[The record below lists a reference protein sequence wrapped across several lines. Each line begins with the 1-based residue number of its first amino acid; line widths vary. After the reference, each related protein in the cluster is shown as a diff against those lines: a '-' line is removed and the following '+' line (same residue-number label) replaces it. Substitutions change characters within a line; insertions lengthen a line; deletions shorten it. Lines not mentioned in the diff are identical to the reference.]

1 MSKTF
6 TIAGT
11 SSLNGKIKFRFANG
25 TVKHREQ
32 VLARNGHTEIRLIEL
47 PSAMDKDAA
56 RSFVESQNIMAPTVA
71 VTAVKAPA
79 AKAPAKTAAK
89 VTVPA
94 DAEPAPL

>member
-11 SSLNGKIKFRFANG
+11 SSLNGKVKFRFANG

-32 VLARNGHTEIRLIEL
+32 VLGRNGHTDIRLIEL
-47 PSAMDKDAA
+47 PTAMDKDAA
-56 RSFVESQNIMAPTVA
+56 RSFVESQNIMAPTVK
-71 VTAVKAPA
+71 VTVTKAAP
-79 AKAPAKTAAK
+79 AKAPAKAK
-89 VTVPA
+89 VTAPV

>member
-11 SSLNGKIKFRFANG
+11 SNLNGKVKYRFANG

-32 VLARNGHTEIRLIEL
+32 VLGRNGHTEIKLVEL
-47 PSAMDKDAA
+47 PRAMGKEDAL
-56 RSFVESQNIMAPTVA
+56 SFLESQAIMAPTVT
-71 VTAVKAPA
+71 VTATKA
-79 AKAPAKTAAK
+79 AKPAKAAK
-89 VTVPA
+89 VTAPA

>member
-11 SSLNGKIKFRFANG
+11 SSLNGKVKFRFANG

-32 VLARNGHTEIRLIEL
+32 VLGRNGHTEIRLIEL

-56 RSFVESQNIMAPTVA
+56 RAFVESQNIMAPTVK
-71 VTAVKAPA
+71 VTVAKAAP
-79 AKAPAKTAAK
+79 AKAPAKAATK
-89 VTVPA
+89 VTAPV
-94 DAEPAPL
+94 DAEPALM

>member
-11 SSLNGKIKFRFANG
+11 SSLNGKVKFRFANG

-32 VLARNGHTEIRLIEL
+32 VLGRNGHTDIKLIEL

-56 RSFVESQNIMAPTVA
+56 RSFVESQNIMAPTVK
-71 VTAVKAPA
+71 VTVAKAAP
-79 AKAPAKTAAK
+79 AKAPAKAK
-89 VTVPA
+89 VTAPV

>member
-11 SSLNGKIKFRFANG
+11 SSLNGKVKFRFANG

-32 VLARNGHTEIRLIEL
+32 VLGRNGHTDIKLIEL

-56 RSFVESQNIMAPTVA
+56 RSFVESQNIMAPTVK
-71 VTAVKAPA
+71 VTVAKAA
-79 AKAPAKTAAK
+79 TAKAPAKAK
-89 VTVPA
+89 VAAPV